1 MNANYQ
7 RLYYFKF
14 CKVKFVLRRFLDFF
28 SQIFKIIRTIM
39 FIIKEISR
47 IFSSDIQNNYVNN
60 VYHKEILKYSIIILL
75 H

>member
-1 MNANYQ
+1 
-7 RLYYFKF
+7 
-14 CKVKFVLRRFLDFF
+14 
-28 SQIFKIIRTIM
+28 M

-47 IFSSDIQNNYVNN
+47 IFSSDIQNNYDNN